1 VEDIIADKNGFIA
14 DEPINSS
21 GRDLGPSPYEMLWS
35 SLGVCRAM
43 TLQMYARRINGL
55 LGKFVFIYHI
65 QEVIKKIVN
74 NVMIKMLDWIFLN
87 DRRKYLV
94 R

>member
-1 VEDIIADKNGFIA
+1 
-14 DEPINSS
+14 
-21 GRDLGPSPYEMLWS
+21 
-35 SLGVCRAM
+35 M